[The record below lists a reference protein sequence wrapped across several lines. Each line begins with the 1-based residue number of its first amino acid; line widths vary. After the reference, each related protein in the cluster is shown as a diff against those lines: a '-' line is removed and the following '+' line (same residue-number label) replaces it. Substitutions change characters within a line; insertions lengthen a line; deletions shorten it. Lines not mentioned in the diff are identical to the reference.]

1 MNTPDYL
8 RFDSADRAVEK
19 HYEGKDYDLAK
30 LYTFNWLCNA
40 NFHNALNAA
49 LRIEAI
55 ICHNKFTNYAH
66 ANRIMDE
73 IQMTI
78 DKIVNK
84 KPTKKYVIKRS
95 PSKIVLSDREYEK
108 CKWFDPYDFWV
119 DKE

>member
-1 MNTPDYL
+1 M
-8 RFDSADRAVEK
+8 
-19 HYEGKDYDLAK
+19 
-30 LYTFNWLCNA
+30 
-40 NFHNALNAA
+40 
-49 LRIEAI
+49 I
-55 ICHNKFTNYAH
+55 
-66 ANRIMDE
+66 RIMDE